1 MTHMKIHMH
10 LMEQWDE
17 FQPKH
22 HVIFHPLQETMEKGN
37 PWFYSAWLD
46 ESLNKILKAA
56 SGNASNLQFDRTVLL
71 RMKELMK
78 SRTGIKRR
86 AED

>member
-1 MTHMKIHMH
+1 MAHMKIHMH

-22 HVIFHPLQETMEKGN
+22 HVIFHPLQETMEKGS

-46 ESLNKILKAA
+46 ESLNKPLKATCRNASQETFDSTLLMKMREILKDVER
-56 SGNASNLQFDRTVLL
+56 GV
-71 RMKELMK
+71 
-78 SRTGIKRR
+78 KRKF
-86 AED
+86 